1 MNLKS
6 VFINERP
13 QLQTYLKRV
22 GFTLDS
28 VISIESTPVDESLVR
43 YTFRGIGFRFSVE
56 TIPETVF
63 DSNQL
68 KFKEAM

>member
-13 QLQTYLKRV
+13 QLNNYLKRI

-28 VISIESTPVDESLVR
+28 VISIEATPVDESLVR
-43 YTFRGIGFRFSVE
+43 YTFKGIGFRFS
-56 TIPETVF
+56 IETVHETF
-63 DSNQL
+63 IDSNQL
-68 KFKEAM
+68 QFNEAG

>member
-13 QLQTYLKRV
+13 QLNNYLKRI

-43 YTFRGIGFRFSVE
+43 YTFKGIGFRFSVE
-56 TIPETVF
+56 TVPESLF

-68 KFKEAM
+68 KFNEAG